1 MKSRL
6 ITTFGL
12 CGALALAGCSSSGPT
27 STTGTPAPASS
38 TPPTTSAASAPSSS
52 SSSSTSASSASTST
66 SASASA
72 AGSAE
77 ELGDRMAKAIVNA
90 KSGKGKATASGSATL
105 DLSMEFVFVDPTRM
119 DMHATMATSGMNLE
133 MVVKGGTFYMK
144 GLPTAAT
151 GGKPWIK
158 ADPNGTDAFSKQ
170 MSGQLQSL
178 GDPRQITKSFSGA
191 TAKLVGEEG
200 GLRHYTVTGARGV
213 ETIEVYVDKQD
224 RPTKFVV
231 TASGVTANAEYSDW
245 GTPVTITEPPADQ
258 VGSFQTGK

>member
-12 CGALALAGCSSSGPT
+12 CGALALAGCSSSGP

-77 ELGDRMAKAIVNA
+77 ELGDRMAKAIVDA

-144 GLPTAAT
+144 GLPAAAT

-170 MSGQLQSL
+170 MWL
-178 GDPRQITKSFSGA
+178 F
-191 TAKLVGEEG
+191 
-200 GLRHYTVTGARGV
+200 
-213 ETIEVYVDKQD
+213 TIEG
-224 RPTKFVV
+224 VV
-231 TASGVTANAEYSDW
+231 VVGVSVA
-245 GTPVTITEPPADQ
+245 G
-258 VGSFQTGK
+258 